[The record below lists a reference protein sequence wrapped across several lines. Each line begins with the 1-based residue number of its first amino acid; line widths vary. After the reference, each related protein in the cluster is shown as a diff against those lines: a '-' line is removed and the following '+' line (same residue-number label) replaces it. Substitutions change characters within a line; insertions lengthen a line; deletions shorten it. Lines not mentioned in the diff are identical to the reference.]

1 MVKNG
6 APVSRRNAL
15 KASLGLAVAS
25 LDPGTI
31 PRALGF
37 ESANAR
43 PRIAVVGCGI
53 RWDKRVFVA
62 DGRYGVG
69 KQFPRFGDIVSV
81 CDVDANR
88 LARAKD
94 VVKGWLGKVPEGTGD
109 YRHIIDDPKIDV
121 VSKRRKSPPWE
132 PKLRH
137 LDPSDAENGIKIK
150 WLFMLF

>member
-1 MVKNG
+1 MRNG
-6 APVSRRNAL
+6 AHVSRRSAI
-15 KASLGLAVAS
+15 KASLGMAVAS
-25 LDPGTI
+25 LGPGAI

-43 PRIAVVGCGI
+43 PRIAVIGCGI

-94 VVKGWLGKVPEGTGD
+94 IVKGWLGKVPEGTGD
-109 YRHIIDDPKIDV
+109 YRKIIDDPKIDV
-121 VSKRRKSPPWE
+121 VHISTPDHWHAKVAIEAMLAGK
-132 PKLRH
+132 
-137 LDPSDAENGIKIK
+137 DVYCENQ
-150 WLFMLF
+150 

>member
-1 MVKNG
+1 MMRNG
-6 APVSRRNAL
+6 ARVSRRSAI
-15 KASLGLAVAS
+15 KASLGMAVAS
-25 LDPGTI
+25 LGPGAI

-43 PRIAVVGCGI
+43 PRIAVIGCGI

-88 LARAKD
+88 LTRAKD
-94 VVKGWLGKVPEGTGD
+94 IVKGWLGKVPGGTGD
-109 YRHIIDDPKIDV
+109 YRKIIDDPKIDR
-121 VSKRRKSPPWE
+121 SEERRVGKECRSRWSPY
-132 PKLRH
+132 H
-137 LDPSDAENGIKIK
+137 
-150 WLFMLF
+150 